1 MTQWLFVQVRRTRTV
16 TIQPDEEVDG
26 LQHLLALPG
35 SRAFSNVTKL
45 SAWTSTR
52 SQTFSV
58 AEWACF
64 SDALAAAAATWP
76 MLEEVALSAQPLQ
89 EDDDQP
95 DDHW

>member
-16 TIQPDEEVDG
+16 TIQPDEDVDG

-45 SAWTSTR
+45 SVLK

-58 AEWACF
+58 AEWVCF

-76 MLEEVALSAQPLQ
+76 MVEEVLLDAQLLGN
-89 EDDDQP
+89 
-95 DDHW
+95 DDHQLPW